1 MEDQE
6 ELNKL
11 QDDLLADNENID
23 IEAPIS
29 VSGEIAYSQQIP
41 WI

>member
-1 MEDQE
+1 MGDQE

-11 QDDLLADNENID
+11 QDDLLTENENID

-29 VSGEIAYSQQIP
+29 VSGEIAYSQ
-41 WI
+41 